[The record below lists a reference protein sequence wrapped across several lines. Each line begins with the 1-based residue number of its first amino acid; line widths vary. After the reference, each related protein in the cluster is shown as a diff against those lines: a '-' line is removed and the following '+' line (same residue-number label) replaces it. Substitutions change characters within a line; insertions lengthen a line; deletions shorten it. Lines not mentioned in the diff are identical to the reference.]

1 MKVFTAAMLIA
12 MGLSLPAAAKDR
24 SPTAAER
31 VAIEKTLRGLG
42 YTSWD
47 DIKLDDDRPHHQP
60 KWEIDDARKGNGAR
74 FDIELEPKTLKLL
87 RTERDD

>member
-12 MGLSLPAAAKDR
+12 MAVSLPAAAKDR
-24 SPTAAER
+24 APTGAER
-31 VAIEKTLRGLG
+31 SAIEKKLRSLG

-47 DIKLDDDRPHHQP
+47 DIKLDDDRPYHQP

-74 FDIELEPKTLKLL
+74 FDIELEPRTLKLL
-87 RTERDD
+87 QTERDD